1 MELDYAD
8 NVKAKSIIESD
19 ASTAVIIGYRED
31 KEDSKNRR
39 ENLMAVIN
47 FYLKKYG
54 DLFKIYVIEQDSQLK
69 LSQSDFDERVC
80 HHFLYNPA
88 ITTVVGVIMLLQKI
102 LLMKII
108 ILADSDILPGSE
120 LLEEVNA
127 CFNEYEAVSPYRS
140 VFYTSK
146 SQRAQIVKSNSVP
159 NLKITKRNSVTQ
171 FLFQVVFLL

>member
-19 ASTAVIIGYRED
+19 ATTAVIIGYRED

-54 DLFKIYVIEQDSQLK
+54 DLFKIYVIEQDSQPK
-69 LSQSDFDERVC
+69 LSQNDFDERVC

-88 ITTVVGVIMLLQKI
+88 HYNRGWGYNVAAKNIVNE
-102 LLMKII
+102 KII

-127 CFNEYEAVSPYRS
+127 CFNEQKVSPYRS

-159 NLKITKRNSVTQ
+159 T
-171 FLFQVVFLL
+171 